1 MSSSRRIAAALVI
14 AAGISCVT
22 QTAVADESFTSI
34 ASMVR
39 DYTTIE
45 HAGGMIIGGTSEGTS
60 TVIESSGSPFVAGGH
75 SHVTCVVY
83 GKRSASALELE
94 APCTSITTAGD
105 QLYLLSKRSAGDV
118 KKGGGG
124 GIELLGGTGKY
135 AGLTGTWVVS
145 RKWWKL
151 VLAPLRAG

>member
-1 MSSSRRIAAALVI
+1 MH
-14 AAGISCVT
+14 
-22 QTAVADESFTSI
+22 Q
-34 ASMVR
+34 
-39 DYTTIE
+39 
-45 HAGGMIIGGTSEGTS
+45 
-60 TVIESSGSPFVAGGH
+60 

-135 AGLTGTWVVS
+135 VGLTGTCTYETDYLANDRLVTMTDCMWQRS
-145 RKWWKL
+145 AGRK
-151 VLAPLRAG
+151 